1 MLGKLLKYEM
11 KAVVKPMVFLNA
23 LVIFS
28 TLIGFFYVMKVDVG
42 NIVENENDIRYSGM
56 MLLGFLYI
64 AGVALTYFIS
74 YILLLLRYGK
84 SMYGANGYLSWT
96 LPVKRRTLIHAKM
109 LNGILWNFWN
119 TALCFACVIWL
130 IALFMTKAGINMGEL
145 FREIPPVILH
155 HFMLPTV
162 AIVCINVFTVIFIGY
177 FCITVGQLMKE
188 HKVLGTIV
196 SFVGVYIVQQ
206 VATTVV
212 MLAGGFFSFMNDP
225 NFQTIMNSGELKYT
239 FWKFYDSLFLGQIII
254 LLVFAAVTYTCC
266 HLIPRKRIN
275 LD

>member
-1 MLGKLLKYEM
+1 M

-130 IALFMTKAGINMGEL
+130 IALFMTKAGINLGEL
-145 FREIPPVILH
+145 FRAISPAILH

-177 FCITVGQLMKE
+177 FCITVGQLMRE

-239 FWKFYDSLFLGQIII
+239 FWQFYDSLFLGQIII